1 MENTTETPSQPQ
13 KKLFS
18 IPESAAVEVTVSTLT
33 FDARRETR
41 KAEIA
46 EAIRKEKAKATA
58 VRTPAVQPEQ
68 GILAQPAVRVSKP
81 KSVPHA
87 NFTDEQRARVIRHYE
102 RVRKTV
108 KAKGFV
114 SHGSSLLR
122 QRLCF
127 SLTFTSLADYIDQ
140 AIMNAICSPTSEHWV
155 YHHEQVNLTNSGTLR
170 PWLVEPR
177 RSQIIQ
183 SAGNCC
189 FVL

>member
-18 IPESAAVEVTVSTLT
+18 IPESVEVTVPTLT
-33 FDARRETR
+33 FDARREAR
-41 KAEIA
+41 RAEIM

-58 VRTPAVQPEQ
+58 VRTPAVRPEQ
-68 GILAQPAVRVSKP
+68 GILAQPAVSKP

-87 NFTDEQRARVIRHYE
+87 NFTDEQRAKVIRHYE
-102 RVRKTV
+102 RVRNAV
-108 KAKGFV
+108 KEKGFV
-114 SHGSSLLR
+114 SHGSSLLL

-127 SLTFTSLADYIDQ
+127 PLTFTSLADYIDQ

-155 YHHEQVNLTNSGTLR
+155 YHHERVNLTNSGTLR
-170 PWLVEPR
+170 PWLAERR